1 MDSATP
7 RRRAMAIGIAA
18 SLGTGVVSAVFSAL
32 FGFHLGLLAV
42 AAFGGWIIGNSVQSA
57 GNSRRQVAA
66 VLAVMAWLV
75 GSILEFVISQVL
87 LPAAATP
94 LAERLSIGGY
104 IDNTVGAFDVVQ
116 AAAIAIL
123 VIVAWRSAR

>member
-18 SLGTGVVSAVFSAL
+18 ALGTGVVWAVFSAL

-42 AAFGGWIIGNSVQSA
+42 AAFGGWIIGSSVQPA
-57 GNSRRQVAA
+57 GNSRRRLAA
-66 VLAVMAWLV
+66 VLAIMAWLV
-75 GSILEFVISQVL
+75 GSVLDFVISQAL

-94 LAERLSIGGY
+94 LAARLSIGGY
-104 IDNTVGAFDVVQ
+104 IDNTVGAFDIVQ
-116 AAAIAIL
+116 VAAIAIL

>member
-1 MDSATP
+1 MNSATP
-7 RRRAMAIGIAA
+7 RRRARAIGIAA
-18 SLGTGVVSAVFSAL
+18 ALGTGVVWAVFSAL

-42 AAFGGWIIGNSVQSA
+42 AAFGGWIIGSSVQPTGKA
-57 GNSRRQVAA
+57 RRQLAALLAA
-66 VLAVMAWLV
+66 VAWLV
-75 GSILEFVISQVL
+75 GSVGDFVISQAL

-94 LAERLSIGGY
+94 LDARLSIGGY
-104 IDNTVGAFDVVQ
+104 VDNTVGTFDVVQ